1 MDSDGDTDLVVGEYD
16 PRIRL
21 YANAG
26 SEPSP
31 VFTNFIYLL
40 NPAVPGDDNIMTP
53 TVVDWDGDGL
63 LDLVFGTDDTGVRVY
78 WNQGTATAPSFS
90 TGSWQQLIPQG
101 ASPYNERWSPT
112 HVDWD
117 GDGDLDLLVGSGDDS
132 PAVNSGKVF
141 FYRNTGG
148 TLSNQGALRD
158 TSGTD
163 IDVGTYS
170 KPFVCDWNNDGWI
183 DLLVGNSTGNV
194 WLYLGVPDPL
204 PKSPESFAADAL
216 SGDVVLTWDPVT
228 ENLWGD
234 PITVGFYRIYRGVAA
249 YFPADGP
256 HVLGTSVT
264 TSFTDSG
271 AAGDPAVNHFYRV
284 TAVSGFYESF
294 PSDCVGE
301 FDFSPP

>member
-1 MDSDGDTDLVVGEYD
+1 MDNDGDTDLVVGEYD

-21 YANAG
+21 YTNAG

-78 WNQGTATAPSFS
+78 WNQGTPSAPAFS
-90 TGSWQQLIPQG
+90 SAAFQQLIPG
-101 ASPYNERWSPT
+101 ESNGRYSPT

-132 PAVNSGKVF
+132 PATNSGKVF
-141 FYRNTGG
+141 FYENTGG
-148 TLSNQGALRD
+148 TLTNQGALTD

-163 IDVGTYS
+163 LDVGTYS
-170 KPFVCDWNNDGWI
+170 KPFVCDWNNDGWF

-204 PKSPESFAADAL
+204 PKSPESFTADAVA
-216 SGDVVLTWDPVT
+216 GDVVLTWDPVT

-234 PITVGFYRIYRGVAA
+234 PITVGFYRVYRGTDA

-256 HVLGTSVT
+256 HVVGTSVT
-264 TSFTDSG
+264 TAYIDPG
-271 AAGDPAVNHFYRV
+271 AAGDPALNHFYRV

-294 PSDCVGE
+294 PSDRVGE
-301 FDFSPP
+301 FDFGSP